1 MHLRYQNDRLAAAY
15 QTGLLDL
22 AATSGGTAEYCHS
35 VGDIPAAIAR
45 VMGAI
50 ATQQTADVEWHESDK
65 SKKVEISLEAEG
77 RTLHYRQ
84 RILMKGP

>member
-1 MHLRYQNDRLAAAY
+1 
-15 QTGLLDL
+15 
-22 AATSGGTAEYCHS
+22 
-35 VGDIPAAIAR
+35 
-45 VMGAI
+45 MGAI

-84 RILMKGP
+84 RMLMKGP